1 MDKECIKLDVNEYK
15 KLIEASTRLNIIV
28 EKLKSEIDG
37 YFTDQKKQLL
47 MIAGESDFVRE
58 YEEKEQTEE

>member
-15 KLIEASTRLNIIV
+15 KLVEANTRLNIIV

-37 YFTDQKKQLL
+37 YFSDQKKQLL

-58 YEEKEQTEE
+58 YEEKAQTEE